1 MSGDIEDRGGRH
13 GRDVRAGEST
23 AWGPYLLVVA
33 GVAAGLGAIGLGAAV
48 STGGAVMGGAF
59 LAGSVARLATPDRRA
74 GVLAV
79 RGRRADAI
87 TLAAFG
93 AALVAG
99 SLLMLLRLHD
109 S

>member
-1 MSGDIEDRGGRH
+1 MRTR
-13 GRDVRAGEST
+13 EST

-33 GVAAGLGAIGLGAAV
+33 GAAAGLCVIALGMPVPRGGAIMGFGFLVGSLVRVTV
-48 STGGAVMGGAF
+48 SE
-59 LAGSVARLATPDRRA
+59 RRA
-74 GVLAV
+74 GALAV
-79 RGRRADAI
+79 RTKRMDAL

-93 AALVAG
+93 VALVVG

>member
-1 MSGDIEDRGGRH
+1 MRTS
-13 GRDVRAGEST
+13 EST

-33 GVAAGLGAIGLGAAV
+33 GAAAGLGVIGLGVPVPA
-48 STGGAVMGGAF
+48 GGAIMGCGF
-59 LAGSVARLATPDRRA
+59 LAGSLIRVTVSERRA
-74 GVLAV
+74 GALAV
-79 RGRRADAI
+79 RSRRMDAL

-93 AALVAG
+93 AALVIG

>member
-1 MSGDIEDRGGRH
+1 MRTS
-13 GRDVRAGEST
+13 EST

-33 GVAAGLGAIGLGAAV
+33 GAAAGLGVIGLGAPV
-48 STGGAVMGGAF
+48 SAGGAIMGCGF
-59 LAGSVARLATPDRRA
+59 LAGSLVRVTFSERRA
-74 GVLAV
+74 GALAV
-79 RGRRADAI
+79 RSRRMDAL

-93 AALVAG
+93 AALVIG

>member
-1 MSGDIEDRGGRH
+1 MEDRGGRH
-13 GRDVRAGEST
+13 GRDVRTGEST
-23 AWGPYLLVVA
+23 AWGSYLVVAA
-33 GVAAGLGAIGLGAAV
+33 GVAAGLGAIALGAPV
-48 STGGAVMGGAF
+48 STGGVVMGGAF
-59 LAGSVARLATPDRRA
+59 LAGSVTRLATSDRRA

-79 RGRRADAI
+79 RGRRTDAI

-93 AALVAG
+93 VALVAG

>member
-1 MSGDIEDRGGRH
+1 MRTS
-13 GRDVRAGEST
+13 EST

-33 GVAAGLGAIGLGAAV
+33 AAAAGLGVIGLGVPV
-48 STGGAVMGGAF
+48 SAGGAIMGFGF
-59 LAGSVARLATPDRRA
+59 LAGSLVRVTVSERRA
-74 GVLAV
+74 GALAV
-79 RGRRADAI
+79 RSRRMDAL

-93 AALVAG
+93 AALVIG